1 MKLRSILILLVCNV
15 LIIQAQTIGEAK
27 SWFKNG
33 DFKKALPVFQREI
46 KIKPKDASLN
56 FWLGVCLF
64 ETEQAKKSFNHLL
77 FAKNHRIQ
85 NADFYLAS
93 YFFATGSPDSCL
105 VYVDNFLAVKDLS
118 EESQTKAG
126 ILRQSAINQIEILQ
140 RVEDIC
146 FIDSVVVSK
155 KDLYKT
161 LSISKETGALLQEKT
176 GFAFTPER
184 NDRKIYADTIA
195 NNKLDLFV
203 KHRILD
209 LWDRP
214 EQLPEPVSSAWNEIN
229 PFFMQDGMTLY
240 FASDRPDGLGKYD
253 LYVTRLNPTTNSY
266 LLPERLNMPFNSPFN
281 DYFLVIDETE
291 NRGYLATDRNSAR
304 DKVTIYTFIPT
315 TTKTFIKNLSNE
327 ELMNFAKITSILST
341 WKGKNVDSLKLNRNL
356 IVQVSNEINS
366 ETGLAFRI
374 NDEITYSKVS
384 EFKSDEAKKTFSEYK
399 SLYNKI
405 KEAKSLLDEKRTQFS
420 NLKEEQ
426 RNVIEKDILN
436 LEKDLLNMQKTLP
449 VLEIKVR
456 NLELKAISE

>member
-1 MKLRSILILLVCNV
+1 MVCNF

-33 DFKKALPVFQREI
+33 EFKKALPVFQREI
-46 KIKPKDASLN
+46 KAKPKDPSLN

-64 ETEQAKKSFNHLL
+64 ETGQAKKSFNHLL
-77 FAKNHRIQ
+77 FAKNRRIQ

-93 YFFATGSPDSCL
+93 YFFATGSPDSSV
-105 VYVDNFLAVKDLS
+105 VYLDNFLALKDLS
-118 EESQTKAG
+118 DEIRSKAEN
-126 ILRQSAINQIEILQ
+126 LKQSAINQIETLQ

-161 LSISKETGALLQEKT
+161 LSISKQAGSLLQKKY
-176 GFAFTPER
+176 GFAFSPER
-184 NDRKIYADTIA
+184 FDSEIYADTIT
-195 NNKLDLFV
+195 NHNLDLFV

-209 LWDRP
+209 SWDSP
-214 EQLPEPVSSAWNEIN
+214 ELLPEPVSSAWNEIN

-253 LYVTRLNPTTNSY
+253 LYITRLNPTSNSY

-281 DYFLVIDETE
+281 DFFLVIDETE
-291 NRGYLATDRNSAR
+291 NRGYLATDRNSAK

-327 ELMNFAKITSILST
+327 ELMNFAKINSIRST
-341 WKGKNVDSLKLNRNL
+341 WNGKNVDSLKLNRNQ
-356 IVQVSNEINS
+356 IVQVTNEINS
-366 ETGLAFRI
+366 ETGFSFRI
-374 NDEITYSKVS
+374 NDETTYSKVS
-384 EFKSDEAKKTFSEYK
+384 EFKSDDAKKTFSEYK

-426 RNVIEKDILN
+426 RNVIEKEILN
-436 LEKDLLNMQKTLP
+436 LEKDLLIMQKTLP
-449 VLEIKVR
+449 LLEIKVR